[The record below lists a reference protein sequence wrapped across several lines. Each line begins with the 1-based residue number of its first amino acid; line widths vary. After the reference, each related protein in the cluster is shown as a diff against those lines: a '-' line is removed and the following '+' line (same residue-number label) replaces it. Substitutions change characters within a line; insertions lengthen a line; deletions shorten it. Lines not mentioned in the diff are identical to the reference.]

1 MSIEG
6 KKAPQDEVVPP
17 HGRRHPSSPLTE
29 GTPKQQTMAGTPKSK
44 SPKTRKAKST
54 GTKKAASSTGFPVGR
69 IGSLLR
75 RGSFHKRIGAGAPV
89 FLAAVLEYV
98 TAELMELAA
107 NAAKENK
114 KSRITPRTIQLAV
127 ANDNELGGLFQN
139 VTLASGGVV
148 PNLRS
153 ALTEKKKAK
162 KSKRKGGKKA
172 KKSA

>member
-1 MSIEG
+1 
-6 KKAPQDEVVPP
+6 
-17 HGRRHPSSPLTE
+17 
-29 GTPKQQTMAGTPKSK
+29 MAGTPKSK
-44 SPKTRKAKST
+44 SPKARKAKST
-54 GTKKAASSTGFPVGR
+54 GSKKAGSASNFPVGR
-69 IGSLLR
+69 IGGLLR

-89 FLAAVLEYV
+89 YMAAVLEYV

-114 KSRITPRTIQLAV
+114 KNRITPRTIQLAV
-127 ANDNELGGLFQN
+127 ANDAELGGLFQN

-153 ALTEKKKAK
+153 ELTDKKSKKAK
-162 KSKRKGGKKA
+162 KAKKA